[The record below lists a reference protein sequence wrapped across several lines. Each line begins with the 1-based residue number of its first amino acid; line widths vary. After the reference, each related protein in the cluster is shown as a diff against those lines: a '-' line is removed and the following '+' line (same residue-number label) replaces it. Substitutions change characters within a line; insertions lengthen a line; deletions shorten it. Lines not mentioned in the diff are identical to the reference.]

1 LTNWPFERYNV
12 SGKEVKAM
20 PIRIL
25 ALVCVLGFACSVCAV
40 AADYKID
47 WYSINSGGGLV
58 TGGGYKLN
66 SSIGQSA
73 AGFVSN
79 TSYLHW
85 IGFWAGDLPEPV
97 VPDSIG
103 AAKMLLDGTYVSI
116 SGRIATTS
124 ATDFAGFFY
133 VEEEDRSSGMR
144 VAVPAAVAGLV
155 RGSVVNV
162 IGTLGTTPE
171 GERCLTGPIVII
183 VTTHTPLTPLGMPNR
198 SVGGGDWGTP
208 LLGQYGVLGGTGLN
222 NVGLLITTWGKVT
235 EKGSGYM
242 LITDGSQDAIRVST
256 AGLST
261 LPSLNDYISVIG
273 ISTLYKPASDRLR
286 YVLPRGNSDVTDH
299 PTP

>member
-1 LTNWPFERYNV
+1 
-12 SGKEVKAM
+12 M
-20 PIRIL
+20 I
-25 ALVCVLGFACSVCAV
+25 CAV
-40 AADYKID
+40 LMLTACVGSFARDYKID

-58 TGGGYKLN
+58 TGGSYKLN

-97 VPDSIG
+97 VPDSIA
-103 AAKMLLDGTYVSI
+103 AAKMLPDNTYVSI

-124 ATDFAGFFY
+124 ATDFTGFFY
-133 VEEEDRSSGMR
+133 VEEENRSNGMR
-144 VAVPAAVAGLV
+144 VAVPAAVSGLA

-183 VTTHTPLTPLGMPNR
+183 VGSHDPLTPLGMPNR
-198 SVGGGDWGTP
+198 SVGGGDWGIP
-208 LLGQYGVLGGTGLN
+208 PLGQYGVLGGVGLN
-222 NVGLLITTWGKVT
+222 NVGLLIQTWGKVT
-235 EKGSGYM
+235 EKGAGYL
-242 LITDGSQDAIRVST
+242 LITDGSGDAVLVST

-261 LPSLNDYISVIG
+261 IPHVNDYISVIG

-286 YVLPRGNSDVTDH
+286 HILPRSNPDVTDY
-299 PTP
+299 PIP